1 MDINQLINQ
10 HYENFSETDHHIW
23 QYIYKH
29 MKECPQYSLSE
40 LAERCSVSN
49 NSILSFCKKLGMDG
63 YGELRVILKW
73 QEQTNDVLAV
83 NLLNRTYQDYYLT
96 LDYLKNLDLT
106 KTFELFDCPGR
117 IFIFGTGEVQRHAA
131 KELKRLFFILQKR
144 AFVIESKT
152 ELETMTELLKKED
165 TLIVFSL
172 SGDNRPVNNLVRGI
186 KNKGTSILSITSY
199 EDNELEK
206 LSH

>member
-1 MDINQLINQ
+1 MDINQLVNQ
-10 HYENFSETDHHIW
+10 HYENFSETDHCIW

-40 LAERCSVSN
+40 LAQRCSVSN

-73 QEQTNDVLAV
+73 QEQTDDVLAV

-117 IFIFGTGEVQRHAA
+117 IFIFEFCSNDCLCQPVLG
-131 KELKRLFFILQKR
+131 LILVSR
-144 AFVIESKT
+144 YLPEW
-152 ELETMTELLKKED
+152 
-165 TLIVFSL
+165 
-172 SGDNRPVNNLVRGI
+172 RGI
-186 KNKGTSILSITSY
+186 ETLSVVP
-199 EDNELEK
+199 
-206 LSH
+206 

>member
-1 MDINQLINQ
+1 MDINQLVNQ
-10 HYENFSETDHHIW
+10 HYENFSETDHCIW

-40 LAERCSVSN
+40 LAQRCSVSN

-73 QEQTNDVLAV
+73 QEQTDDVLAV

-106 KTFELFDCPGR
+106 KTFEPR
-117 IFIFGTGEVQRHAA
+117 
-131 KELKRLFFILQKR
+131 
-144 AFVIESKT
+144 
-152 ELETMTELLKKED
+152 
-165 TLIVFSL
+165 
-172 SGDNRPVNNLVRGI
+172 N
-186 KNKGTSILSITSY
+186 
-199 EDNELEK
+199 
-206 LSH
+206 